1 LADRVRKFSTIK
13 GQALDC
19 NSRYDKVKKISFQDV
34 ERESYAL
41 GFLKE
46 NFRLI
51 ERTFSII
58 DTETRS
64 IPYQKKIQNA
74 ITYEINSTR
83 MRVERTE
90 YSLLELLGN
99 VGGIY
104 GVFFNALGPVLMMI
118 FGVKTRSDMIIASEL
133 TDLNEKKD
141 EENAEKL
148 FLNKKTCF

>member
-1 LADRVRKFSTIK
+1 
-13 GQALDC
+13 
-19 NSRYDKVKKISFQDV
+19 
-34 ERESYAL
+34 
-41 GFLKE
+41 
-46 NFRLI
+46 
-51 ERTFSII
+51 
-58 DTETRS
+58 
-64 IPYQKKIQNA
+64 
-74 ITYEINSTR
+74 

-148 FLNKKTCF
+148 SLNKKTCF